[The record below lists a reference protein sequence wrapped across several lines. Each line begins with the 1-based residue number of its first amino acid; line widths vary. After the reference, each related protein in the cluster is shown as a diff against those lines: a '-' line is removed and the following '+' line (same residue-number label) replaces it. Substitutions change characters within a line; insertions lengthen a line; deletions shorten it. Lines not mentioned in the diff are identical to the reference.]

1 MRKPASVEIS
11 REQFPINVVIETGP
25 DDIAPLLHSRNA
37 LCVSPYRTPKRI
49 SFDVKKKGGW
59 QTANI
64 IVSQTEAQMKL
75 NKKLLHLYPS
85 GNVWRIRLFDRAAV
99 IDNASRNT
107 SIFETPLALIIA
119 RFLRKIY
126 MIFMLFMLLSL
137 MFA

>member
-1 MRKPASVEIS
+1 MANGEHYCEPNRGADEI
-11 REQFPINVVIETGP
+11 E
-25 DDIAPLLHSRNA
+25 
-37 LCVSPYRTPKRI
+37 
-49 SFDVKKKGGW
+49 
-59 QTANI
+59 
-64 IVSQTEAQMKL
+64 
-75 NKKLLHLYPS
+75 KKLLRLYPS

-119 RFLRKIY
+119 CFLRKIY